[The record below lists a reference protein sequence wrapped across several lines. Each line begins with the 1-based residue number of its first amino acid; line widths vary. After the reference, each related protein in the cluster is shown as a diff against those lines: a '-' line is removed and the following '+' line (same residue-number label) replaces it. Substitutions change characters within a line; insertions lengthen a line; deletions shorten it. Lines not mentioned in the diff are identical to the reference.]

1 MDFSFRLKALAGLA
15 PASEFRI
22 TWSRTDGSSDR
33 KLPMAK
39 HIFQFPCPC
48 CGKRVELNV
57 RNGKARAVKFE
68 ESKKGKDLDG
78 LVEDQRHEGTR
89 LGSVFDEARGDQSR
103 QAERMDE
110 LFDQATEDAKKDKD
124 KKPFNPFDLE

>member
-1 MDFSFRLKALAGLA
+1 
-15 PASEFRI
+15 
-22 TWSRTDGSSDR
+22 
-33 KLPMAK
+33 MAK
-39 HIFQFPCPC
+39 YIFQFPCPC

-89 LGSVFDEARGDQSR
+89 LGSVFDEAREDQSH
-103 QAERMDE
+103 QAEHLDE